1 MAEQASKLSKDVTD
15 LKGEIARVEAQLEQS
30 FAKLQK
36 AMETMDSSAKT
47 IEEQVDSY
55 KAKID
60 DMDTSVVEPK
70 YAKPAE
76 KRKPQHTVGTYA
88 VKMKPAQK
96 KTLTDS
102 VLDTIAKII
111 G

>member
-1 MAEQASKLSKDVTD
+1 
-15 LKGEIARVEAQLEQS
+15 
-30 FAKLQK
+30 
-36 AMETMDSSAKT
+36 MDSSAKT

-55 KAKID
+55 KNKVD
-60 DMDTSVVEPK
+60 EMDTSVVSVQQIRLSS
-70 YAKPAE
+70 E
-76 KRKPQHTVGTYA
+76 KRKPQNSIGTYA
-88 VKMKPAQK
+88 VKTKPVQK